1 MNTEQIHLMILV
13 LLVNLAILVNLS
25 PNLFHQKKWDFVM
38 KKMLKIAYNA
48 KNFFFFIFGNP
59 NFGGGRLVWAKI
71 PPQKQKCFLRAPLS

>member
-13 LLVNLAILVNLS
+13 LMAILVNLS

-48 KNFFFFIFGNP
+48 KNFFFIFGNP
-59 NFGGGRLVWAKI
+59 NFGGGGGGLVWAKI
-71 PPQKQKCFLRAPLS
+71 PPKKQKCFLRAPLS